1 MCQTQR
7 GAWRFHGGHTAL
19 IVGIEGHD
27 AEDLHWE
34 TDPEF
39 WAMIAERRQQ
49 PTMSRTELDEYL
61 RRHDRRGKR
70 K

>member
-1 MCQTQR
+1 M
-7 GAWRFHGGHTAL
+7 RFMVGN
-19 IVGIEGHD
+19 IGIEGHD

-61 RRHDRRGKR
+61 RRHDRRGGSSALR
-70 K
+70 A